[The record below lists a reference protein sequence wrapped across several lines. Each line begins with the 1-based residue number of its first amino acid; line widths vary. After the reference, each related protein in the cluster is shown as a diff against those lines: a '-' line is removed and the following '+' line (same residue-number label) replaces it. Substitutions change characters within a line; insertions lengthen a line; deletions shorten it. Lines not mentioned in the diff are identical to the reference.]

1 MIVSLDHE
9 FIFVHNP
16 KTAGNSIRGA
26 LSKYDNIRLSSRR
39 TKHETISEFAKRTGL
54 VLDGFFVFG
63 FVRHPLD
70 RFASLF
76 HYVKRKWHNKYP
88 QINSLDTV
96 NDMARCLNDPW
107 VSRLYGYRPQH
118 VYFNDKTFVGRYEN
132 LYDDLLE
139 IELNI
144 GVPLKL
150 APNEMRDYD
159 SQYTTDGRELVLN
172 HYAEDLSL
180 YGYT

>member
-1 MIVSLDHE
+1 MIVSTKNK

-16 KTAGNSIRGA
+16 KTAGNSISFA
-26 LSKYDNIRLSSRR
+26 LSKYDNIRLSWGLG
-39 TKHETISEFAKRTGL
+39 KHETINEFAKRTEL
-54 VLDGFFVFG
+54 VLDDFFVFG

-76 HYVKRKWHNKYP
+76 HYIKRRWRHKYP
-88 QINSLDTV
+88 QINNLDTV
-96 NDMARCLNDPW
+96 NDMAKCLNDPW
-107 VSRLYGYRPQH
+107 VKGLYGYKPQH
-118 VYFNDKTFVGRYEN
+118 VFFNDRTFVGRYEN

-139 IELNI
+139 IESNI

-150 APNEMRDYD
+150 VSNKMRNYD